1 MNKANI
7 THTSFV
13 HIELLASYTTTTST
27 IYTMAINLICTNV
40 VQIPKSIPMEAYY
53 LYSEEYHKKDA
64 STLFH

>member
-13 HIELLASYTTTTST
+13 HIELLASYTTTST